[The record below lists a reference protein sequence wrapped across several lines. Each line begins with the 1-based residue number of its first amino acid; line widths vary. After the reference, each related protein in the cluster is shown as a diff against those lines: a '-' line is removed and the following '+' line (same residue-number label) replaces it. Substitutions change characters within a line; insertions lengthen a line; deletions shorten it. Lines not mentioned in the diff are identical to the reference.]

1 MRLHLNL
8 NLTYTEAVLLLLRSR
23 MACLVAFSAYS
34 DPRYAAAHSVSTL
47 SQRRIQQRHFLRV
60 FLRVCRSAVVHTLL
74 PPPLPLCPMNTLY
87 QRFSL
92 NILQNC
98 EYRLIWV
105 KTWYTQH
112 VWSLEITIQQE
123 VSSLRHF
130 YYQNMFSNK
139 RNSCSRTKNRWLDRQ
154 L

>member
-8 NLTYTEAVLLLLRSR
+8 NLTYTEAVLLLPRSR

-60 FLRVCRSAVVHTLL
+60 FLRVSAVLHTLL
-74 PPPLPLCPMNTLY
+74 PPPLPLCPMNTLCK
-87 QRFSL
+87 RFFFKYLSKL
-92 NILQNC
+92 WIQANLSKNMIHTTCMITRNN
-98 EYRLIWV
+98 
-105 KTWYTQH
+105 YTAGGFL
-112 VWSLEITIQQE
+112 SN
-123 VSSLRHF
+123 LRHF

-139 RNSCSRTKNRWLDRQ
+139 RSSCSKTKNRWLDRQ